1 MNKSSLR
8 HKKTLINIPPWLLL
22 LKIAR
27 EIHSLDHDDS
37 NQMTTLKHRWCDHQL
52 RENEAASGHK
62 RGEVK
67 ASLCTATMERKFSVC
82 VVAAIQ
88 SAATSGHLVRKTGD
102 GWWQLFVNNLISG
115 SSAVS
120 LFHPP
125 HFFVNMF
132 KLLRLLSMH
141 GFSSFS
147 KVPTVDSRRSRPRG
161 VA

>member
-1 MNKSSLR
+1 MAAFTKNSTGDSFIGPWWLESDDDLKTQVMWSPAPRKRGSLWSQERRSEGLSLYSSYGKEIQSGYMPPYSLR
-8 HKKTLINIPPWLLL
+8 RPQGI
-22 LKIAR
+22 
-27 EIHSLDHDDS
+27 
-37 NQMTTLKHRWCDHQL
+37 
-52 RENEAASGHK
+52 
-62 RGEVK
+62 
-67 ASLCTATMERKFSVC
+67 
-82 VVAAIQ
+82 
-88 SAATSGHLVRKTGD
+88 VRKTGD